1 MWPLPRHRISWEDT
15 ATPSQCASLSEPY
28 ANLVVAI
35 ALTAAVVLVVLVLD
49 IDLVIAAAVVVVVS
63 VVAVVLLVAMFA
75 APSFF
80 ILIGPSTL
88 CKAPLLGPHT
98 DSLNQVNDPMDRL

>member
-1 MWPLPRHRISWEDT
+1 MCATTSNFLGGNCHTKSVCLP
-15 ATPSQCASLSEPY
+15 EPY

-49 IDLVIAAAVVVVVS
+49 IDLVIAAAVVVVVN

-75 APSFF
+75 APLMQSF
-80 ILIGPSTL
+80 
-88 CKAPLLGPHT
+88 A
-98 DSLNQVNDPMDRL
+98 